1 MRSMTQMWKLSDG
14 QLGDRMLLRS
24 ATSKIVLLGR
34 CCYDMKRWSE
44 HSGDMILGV
53 VIWQN
58 ARGKVE
64 ALLELRVDD
73 DELYAT
79 RGPVRLLASLRALD
93 ADVKYNSLQCTYH
106 FHASGLDLEAVLDA
120 VEEVVEDY
128 GWRNR
133 DHDICKDH
141 PHEPYIVAYYV
152 LNN

>member
-1 MRSMTQMWKLSDG
+1 MGTPSQGALNREHCLDSVLWSSAASVF
-14 QLGDRMLLRS
+14 LLAS
-24 ATSKIVLLGR
+24 A
-34 CCYDMKRWSE
+34 
-44 HSGDMILGV
+44 
-53 VIWQN
+53 
-58 ARGKVE
+58 
-64 ALLELRVDD
+64 
-73 DELYAT
+73 
-79 RGPVRLLASLRALD
+79 RLLASLRALD